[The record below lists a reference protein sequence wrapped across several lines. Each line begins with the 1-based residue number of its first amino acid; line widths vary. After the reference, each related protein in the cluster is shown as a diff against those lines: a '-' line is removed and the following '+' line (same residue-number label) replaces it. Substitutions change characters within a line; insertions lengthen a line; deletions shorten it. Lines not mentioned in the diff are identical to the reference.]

1 MQQTILPQ
9 APNPGAQQDTA
20 TAKASG
26 NRDSGRDSRFEEVSR
41 AEQKRLDRKQS
52 ERLDQRREVQDSRQA
67 KAADHKRS
75 KDAGDS
81 RPAEKSEKVDAA
93 PVRDEGKTE
102 SAGASAQ
109 GRPSDDLPAD
119 FTPMTFASLQSLIM
133 PAGNPLPEA
142 DAEILLTPALAPVA
156 GLPGMINGQ
165 GSQPNT
171 GGAAMTLGTQ
181 LTELLSAG
189 VAGESSRPVDPA
201 NLLTAPKFQATLELA
216 SQQAAQPARMTA
228 ETAETAV
235 PLRGYATSV
244 DVPVG
249 QAEWGD
255 KVMGKLSWLTARN
268 MSVAEIHLTPPDMG
282 PMEVKVR
289 VQNDQAT
296 VTVHAANPVVREQ
309 LELHSHRLRD
319 MLGEQGL
326 SLSQFDVSDQAN
338 QQAGSQGDDSGEG
351 NAGAEGA
358 GVADTDDNL
367 PDLGNLDLAWK
378 GEIDIFA

>member
-9 APNPGAQQDTA
+9 APNPGAQKDTA
-20 TAKASG
+20 TAKPSG
-26 NRDSGRDSRFEEVSR
+26 NRDPGSDSRFEQVSR
-41 AEQKRLDRKQS
+41 AEQKRLDQKQAD
-52 ERLDQRREVQDSRQA
+52 RLDQRHSMQDRRDA
-67 KAADHKRS
+67 KAADQEADNHAADSRS
-75 KDAGDS
+75 AAPDETAKSPAVQDKGETLTAGD
-81 RPAEKSEKVDAA
+81 R
-93 PVRDEGKTE
+93 T
-102 SAGASAQ
+102 Q
-109 GRPSDDLPAD
+109 GELPDTAPAD

-133 PAGNPLPEA
+133 PAGNSVPEA
-142 DAEILLTPALAPVA
+142 DTDMALTPALLPVA
-156 GLPGMINGQ
+156 GLAGTLKGQ
-165 GSQPNT
+165 GPQQNA
-171 GGAAMTLGTQ
+171 GGTAMTLSSQ

-189 VAGESSRPVDPA
+189 VAGETSRPVDPA

-216 SQQAAQPARMTA
+216 SQQAAQPARLA
-228 ETAETAV
+228 AETAV

-326 SLSQFDVSDQAN
+326 SLSQFDVSGQAN
-338 QQAGSQGDDSGEG
+338 QQAGSQG
-351 NAGAEGA
+351 EGA
-358 GVADTDDNL
+358 GKDGSGANGSGVAGTDADENL
-367 PDLGNLDLAWK
+367 PDLGSLDLAWK
-378 GEIDIFA
+378 GEVDIFA

>member
-9 APNPGAQQDTA
+9 ASNPGVQKDVA
-20 TAKASG
+20 TAKTAG
-26 NRDSGRDSRFEEVSR
+26 NRDSGSDSRFDQVSR
-41 AEQKRLDRKQS
+41 AEQKRLEQKQS
-52 ERLDQRREVQDSRQA
+52 DRLDQRRSVQDSRDA
-67 KAADHKRS
+67 KAVDQKTSEDSA
-75 KDAGDS
+75 DS
-81 RPAEKSEKVDAA
+81 RPATQAEKTDA
-93 PVRDEGKTE
+93 
-102 SAGASAQ
+102 SIAQ
-109 GRPSDDLPAD
+109 DKGETLVPDDLVQGELPETASTD

-133 PAGNPLPEA
+133 PAGNPSPTDA
-142 DAEILLTPALAPVA
+142 DVVLAPALAPTT
-156 GLPGMINGQ
+156 GLPGLLNGQ
-165 GSQPNT
+165 SSQQNA
-171 GGAAMTLGTQ
+171 GGTAMTLSTQ

-189 VAGESSRPVDPA
+189 VAGETSRPVDPA
-201 NLLTAPKFQATLELA
+201 SALTTPKFQATLELA
-216 SQQAAQPARMTA
+216 SQQASQPTRLAA
-228 ETAETAV
+228 EAAV

-338 QQAGSQGDDSGEG
+338 QQAGSQGEGAGEDGSGA
-351 NAGAEGA
+351 NGA
-358 GVADTDDNL
+358 GVAGTDVDDDL
-367 PDLGNLDLAWK
+367 ADLGSLDLAWK
-378 GEIDIFA
+378 GEVDIFA